1 MPNFGRTNASV
12 KEKITVFRTTML
24 TLIFV
29 STFAHA
35 HNARLAE
42 DGCHNAKDAPTHCH
56 DAKKVID
63 FASNEAGYYE
73 ISEIIDGDT
82 LDFVYGYGVIK
93 VRLFGVDTPETK
105 RGTKLTN
112 DAKAILKDKGIEPTQ
127 EALETEKE
135 NQLQLGQEAK
145 AYVEETLSGKQVY
158 VMFDN
163 TDEFPFIL
171 QGKYGRYLAYL
182 FYCEGDTVHFLNIDL
197 IATGHADVDYVS
209 TPFRYRWA
217 FVSDLNQ
224 AQERFAETVLPND
237 VPNAP
242 SLHRKITATWAS
254 LKL

>member
-1 MPNFGRTNASV
+1 
-12 KEKITVFRTTML
+12 
-24 TLIFV
+24 
-29 STFAHA
+29 
-35 HNARLAE
+35 
-42 DGCHNAKDAPTHCH
+42 
-56 DAKKVID
+56 
-63 FASNEAGYYE
+63 
-73 ISEIIDGDT
+73 
-82 LDFVYGYGVIK
+82 
-93 VRLFGVDTPETK
+93 
-105 RGTKLTN
+105 
-112 DAKAILKDKGIEPTQ
+112 
-127 EALETEKE
+127 
-135 NQLQLGQEAK
+135 
-145 AYVEETLSGKQVY
+145 
-158 VMFDN
+158 MFDN